1 MLAQRTSATG
11 ILLSDSVGH
20 GDASPRPGLA
30 NIYLHARYYD
40 SALGIFLSPDPI
52 SADRNTYRYSFGDS
66 VNFSDSSGLLADQ
79 CAGEPNPAECRR
91 SLGIYIDAVTVTAN
105 PSPFTSQ
112 GWLAFSLWNPGSKYG
127 GSPTPFLGGGTC
139 TGVCGAGTATPPPVV
154 VPPVVVPPAVPAPA
168 PTPTP
173 EKKKE
178 ERPGNPRED
187 CTGGPDTVNVNV
199 GAKLLGAFTFNFSVD
214 RFGKAYFG
222 PTVGGGISPV
232 FSLSIFAGEVQRT
245 SQYAVSTPQ
254 GVRIGP
260 PVQTTFVNPAS
271 LQGIVTGPSF
281 TTGGG
286 FLYGSGGNIS
296 LSSGV
301 IMKESG
307 LTTPQASG
315 GISYMFEPI
324 GQLPLRWGSCK
335 S

>member
-1 MLAQRTSATG
+1 MLAQRMWTTAFPLT
-11 ILLSDSVGH
+11 DAVGLCS
-20 GDASPRPGLA
+20 ASPGPELA

-40 SALGIFLSPDPI
+40 SALGIFLSPDPAG
-52 SADRNTYRYSFGDS
+52 ADRNTYRYSFGDS

-139 TGVCGAGTATPPPVV
+139 TGVCGAGTATPLPVV
-154 VPPVVVPPAVPAPA
+154 VPPVVAPPAVPAPA

-187 CTGGPDTVNVNV
+187 CTGGPDTVNVNF
-199 GAKLLGAFTFNFSVD
+199 GAKVLGALSFNFSVD
-214 RFGKAYFG
+214 RFGRAYVG
-222 PTVGGGISPV
+222 PTLGGGISPV
-232 FSLSIFAGEVQRT
+232 ASLSVFAGEVQRT

-254 GVRIGP
+254 GVRIAP

-271 LQGIVTGPSF
+271 LKEIV
-281 TTGGG
+281 GG
-286 FLYGSGGNIS
+286 FSLNTAGGFIFGTGGNIS
-296 LSSGV
+296 SNGV
-301 IMKESG
+301 TTKEGG
-307 LTTPQASG
+307 LTTPQLSG
-315 GISYMFEPI
+315 GVSYMFEPI